1 MTLKSVTEASLQKR
15 IQVLSDE
22 VWEHSVEGEDVRRWL
37 TNFDGK
43 ALPGDLERL
52 HALYLLANFNYFG
65 LREVREMLKS
75 VYRDLFRYP
84 IVQAIRRTNGNTRAP
99 DVIAQAFD
107 AELAATRFLGMGN
120 PSESGGHL
128 LYYFRQ
134 TNQLSKNHFIHAH
147 EVLDEAI
154 GVTPNSF
161 AITGLKRLVFIDD
174 LMGSGDQAV
183 EYSQKVVA
191 HFREAARHH
200 GRDLEMSYFTLFASQ
215 DALDRVRGLA
225 FDSVEAVHI
234 LSESER
240 AFSTSSRLYARP
252 PAGLTAADARNF
264 AESYGRSI
272 APSFPLGWRDGQ
284 LLLGLHHNV
293 PDNTL
298 PIFWLSEDWSPWEP
312 VFPRFQKK

>member
-1 MTLKSVTEASLQKR
+1 MTAKPVTEAGLQKR

-37 TNFDGK
+37 TNFVGS
-43 ALPGDLERL
+43 ALTEDLERL

-75 VYRDLFRYP
+75 IYRDLFRYP
-84 IVQAIRRTNGNTRAP
+84 IVQTIRSARGGTRDPAL
-99 DVIAQAFD
+99 IAQGFAT
-107 AELAATRFLGMGN
+107 ELDGTRFLGMGN

-134 TNQLSKNHFIHAH
+134 TNQLSKNHFIHEH
-147 EVLDEAI
+147 EVLEEAI

-161 AITGLKRLVFIDD
+161 AIKNLKRLVFIDD

-183 EYSQKVVA
+183 EYSRKVVT
-191 HFREAARHH
+191 HFRAVAHAQSV
-200 GRDLEMSYFTLFASQ
+200 DLKMSYFTLFASQ
-215 DALDRVRGLA
+215 DALDRVRKLP
-225 FDSVEAVHI
+225 FDSVEAVHV

-240 AFSTSSRLYARP
+240 AFSTTSRLYALP
-252 PAGLTAADARNF
+252 PAGITSSDARLF
-264 AESYGRSI
+264 AETYGKAI
-272 APSFPLGWRDGQ
+272 APGFPLGWKDGQ

-293 PDNTL
+293 PDNSL
-298 PIFWLSEDWSPWEP
+298 PIFWVSEEWSSWEP
-312 VFPRFQKK
+312 VFPRFRKK